1 MLGRK
6 RHCISNEDPKQ
17 RQSTVPW
24 CLRGVTGPSQRPP
37 STRYKTAGPAP
48 SDMDRSMLRQ
58 AGTRRTSQR
67 ARRSAFTVTWTSTPD
82 PVDIA
87 GLGMEDRTPA
97 RTEHQRPMCEIVT
110 WNCWRNLQYNTSDMS
125 NPTSKY
131 DILGCDA
138 PYFYT
143 GIHLGLRR
151 FSTNEVVWKGCWYR
165 AVNVSPSSTTTEF

>member
-1 MLGRK
+1 VNQTPHAMLGRI

-110 WNCWRNLQYNTSDMS
+110 WTAGRTCSTIPLIWVTQLATMIFWDVTLRISTQ
-125 NPTSKY
+125 
-131 DILGCDA
+131 G
-138 PYFYT
+138 YT
-143 GIHLGLRR
+143 WDFDDLALMR
-151 FSTNEVVWKGCWYR
+151 
-165 AVNVSPSSTTTEF
+165 

>member
-1 MLGRK
+1 MPHAMLGRK
-6 RHCISNEDPKQ
+6 RHCIANEDPKQ

-37 STRYKTAGPAP
+37 STRYKTGGPAP

-87 GLGMEDRTPA
+87 GLGMADRTPA
-97 RTEHQRPMCEIVT
+97 RREHQWPMCEIV
-110 WNCWRNLQYNTSDMS
+110 
-125 NPTSKY
+125 
-131 DILGCDA
+131 I
-138 PYFYT
+138 
-143 GIHLGLRR
+143 
-151 FSTNEVVWKGCWYR
+151 
-165 AVNVSPSSTTTEF
+165 